1 MLPNDDHRRF
11 VFDMSFIGMPGV
23 EIARSLGISET
34 SLRKHFQP
42 ELEGGAVYRLQEISQ
57 ATQDML
63 ALRNPSI
70 INKLID
76 LIHKIREA
84 EDGGS
89 DVEPRLEIVDVTPG
103 KTDDQ

>member
-1 MLPNDDHRRF
+1 MPSEAHRRF
-11 VFDMSFIGMPGV
+11 VFDMSFIGTSGA
-23 EIARSLGISET
+23 EIAKYLGMSET
-34 SLRKHFQP
+34 RLWKYFRK
-42 ELEGGAVYRLQEISQ
+42 EIEGGAVYRVQELSQ
-57 ATQDML
+57 ATQDLL
-63 ALRNPSI
+63 AMRNPSAV
-70 INKLID
+70 NKLID